1 MTRSRP
7 LALLLST
14 ALGIAALACERREAE
29 QGDDDRDTLS
39 IEVPDIETPEN
50 VDERLE
56 EGARRVG
63 GRVGEALEETGQAIE
78 DAGER
83 IQEEAGEVVPDDTL

>member
-1 MTRSRP
+1 MNRSRP
-7 LALLLST
+7 LALLLSI
-14 ALGIAALACERREAE
+14 ALGISALACERREAE
-29 QGDDDRDTLS
+29 SGEDDRDTLS
-39 IEVPDIETPEN
+39 IEVPDIDAPEN

-63 GRVGEALEETGQAIE
+63 GRIGEAIEETGEAIE

-83 IQEEAGEVVPDDTL
+83 VQEEAGETTPDDTL